1 MRIPPHSTLKATI
14 AGVALLA
21 LVGCKDENKFVP
33 PPPPKVSVAQP
44 LQKKIT
50 YYLETTGSTQPI
62 NTVDLVARVQGFL
75 QEISYKDGAL
85 VKLGDILFT
94 IEPPPYLAKL
104 HQAQAEEE
112 GAQARLLQAQA
123 EYNRQSQL
131 AKADFASQ
139 AVLDQA
145 RAKRDSSQAD
155 IDQDKANIEVAAIEY
170 GYTRVLA
177 PFDGIISAHLVSVGQ
192 LVGGTQP
199 TKLATILQL
208 QPIYVTFSVS
218 EQDVLR
224 IRAALRESG
233 KTIAELGTIPVEIG
247 LQTEQGYPHAGVLDY
262 VAPNV
267 DQATGTLAA
276 RGIFEN
282 ADRALLP
289 GYFVRVRV
297 PTARDQDVLLV
308 PETAL
313 GSDQGGQYLLV
324 VNADD
329 VVEQRHVQTG
339 PADGDLRSI
348 RSGLKP
354 EDRVIVAGLQRAA
367 PGEKVDPQMRTA
379 AAGPAAH

>member
-1 MRIPPHSTLKATI
+1 LKAAI
-14 AGVALLA
+14 GGLALAA

-50 YYLETTGSTQPI
+50 YYLETTGSTQPFNI
-62 NTVDLVARVQGFL
+62 VDLAARVQGFL
-75 QEISYKDGAL
+75 QEISYKDGAT
-85 VKLGDILFT
+85 VKVGDTLFT

-104 HQAQAEEE
+104 HQAQAELE
-112 GAQARLLQAQA
+112 GAQARLLQAEA
-123 EYNRQSQL
+123 EYSRQSQL

-139 AVLDQA
+139 SVLDQA
-145 RAKRDSSQAD
+145 RAKRDSNLANV
-155 IDQDKANIEVAAIEY
+155 DQDKANVEEAAIQY
-170 GYTRVLA
+170 GYTRVMA
-177 PFDGIISAHLVSVGQ
+177 PFSGVVSAHLVSVGQ

-208 QPIYVTFSVS
+208 QPIYVTFSIS

-224 IRAALRESG
+224 IRAALKESG
-233 KTIAELGTIPVEIG
+233 KTLADLGTIPVEVG

-262 VAPNV
+262 AAPNV
-267 DQATGTLAA
+267 DQATGTLGA

-282 ADRALLP
+282 ADLALLP
-289 GYFVRVRV
+289 GYFVRVRM
-297 PTARDQDVLLV
+297 PTARDQEVLLV

-324 VNADD
+324 VNADN

-339 PADGDLRSI
+339 PAEGDLRSI
-348 RSGLKP
+348 QNGLKP

-367 PGEKVDPQMRTA
+367 PGEKVDPQIHTA
-379 AAGPAAH
+379 DAGPAAH